1 MVYSRELLGS
11 NTNVYSVSSSPFAD
25 WKVKPINCSC
35 FRAAYVDCALIVD
48 RCCQARRGRRG
59 VSLGTARASPL
70 DRLRSSSFAP
80 PQGGSGCGGAFGALG
95 TRIGEHQGSCAGA
108 APLAP
113 KRGGATGASRPLV
126 QGAFGPGIVVY
137 LIGPLGPPLERRTEI
152 SSQSTPLLG
161 SRAFAAPELLFST
174 HLLSLSLCVPTALTY
189 LGSMH

>member
-1 MVYSRELLGS
+1 MIKKGLS
-11 NTNVYSVSSSPFAD
+11 
-25 WKVKPINCSC
+25 
-35 FRAAYVDCALIVD
+35 
-48 RCCQARRGRRG
+48 CQARRGRRG

-174 HLLSLSLCVPTALTY
+174 HLLSLSLCVPTALTEY
-189 LGSMH
+189 MQIDYATTGIKGHILAFTLLLNKEVINSYYIVSKSQEL